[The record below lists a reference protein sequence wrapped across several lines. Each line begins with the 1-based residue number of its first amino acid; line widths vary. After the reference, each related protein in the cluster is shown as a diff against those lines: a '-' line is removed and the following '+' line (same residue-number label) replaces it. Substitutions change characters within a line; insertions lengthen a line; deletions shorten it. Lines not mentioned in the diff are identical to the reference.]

1 MGKFKEMRPS
11 KDFLIKGGKLRV
23 IPKTGMI
30 ARHEKSV

>member
-1 MGKFKEMRPS
+1 MNPDGKREWENSRR
-11 KDFLIKGGKLRV
+11 IKGGKLRV